1 MTPLALFLVFVAQ
14 VPAPIVMPDALHPT
28 IMLILA
34 VLGALVPIMSL
45 FSSMLNSS
53 IRTRTDKGEK
63 IAPALTFFAS
73 LLNFIA
79 LNLDK
84 GIQMGKMA
92 FGQAVINTVTAP
104 VTAAPAVGPE
114 TAKAV
119 DAAKPVDAPKA

>member
-1 MTPLALFLVFVAQ
+1 MTPVAMFLVILAQ
-14 VPAPIVMPDALHPT
+14 VPAPIVAPDALHPT

-34 VLGALVPIMSL
+34 VLGALVPLMSL

-53 IRTRTDKGEK
+53 IRARTDKGEK
-63 IAPALTFFAS
+63 IAPLLTFFAS
-73 LLNFIA
+73 VLNFIA

-84 GIQMGKMA
+84 GIQMAKMS

-104 VTAAPAVGPE
+104 VSAPVVGPE

-119 DAAKPVDAPKA
+119 DAAKADEAPKA